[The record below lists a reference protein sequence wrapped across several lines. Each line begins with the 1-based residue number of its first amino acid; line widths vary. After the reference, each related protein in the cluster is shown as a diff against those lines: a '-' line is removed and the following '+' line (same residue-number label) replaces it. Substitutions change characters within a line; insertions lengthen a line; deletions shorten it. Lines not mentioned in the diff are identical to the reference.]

1 MPFLSKSVKIIVNSV
16 PRRFSRHLQPS
27 PIALETLET
36 CVVPI
41 SRLKVEEPR
50 KAIETAVH
58 LLKTGQLLAL
68 PTDTV
73 YGLAASAKNR
83 DACLQL
89 YHVKGRQHA
98 KPLAISVGS
107 VADVYKWGEVPFS
120 DELLN
125 ALLPGPVTLLL
136 KPKQGHQLPLP
147 EDPELVGIR
156 VPDHDFPRAVAN
168 ELGFPIA
175 LTSANIS
182 GEPSSLDPLEF
193 KSIWPKLSAV
203 FDGGIIENNDEA
215 SRSGSTVIDLSK
227 KGYFKIIRAGV
238 GFSKTKQLLLDHG
251 LEEQS

>member
-1 MPFLSKSVKIIVNSV
+1 MPSS
-16 PRRFSRHLQPS
+16 
-27 PIALETLET
+27 IALETLET

-41 SRLKVEEPR
+41 VRLKVEEPR
-50 KAIETAVH
+50 KTIETAVH
-58 LLKTGQLLAL
+58 LLKTGKLLAL

-98 KPLAISVGS
+98 KPLAISVGR
-107 VADVYKWGEVPFS
+107 VDDVYKWGEVPFS

-136 KPKQGHQLPLP
+136 KPKQGQLLPLP

-203 FDGGIIENNDEA
+203 FDGGIIENNDEVQYIVRTYFVWNNIIMTFSQA

-238 GFSKTKQLLLDHG
+238 GFSNTKQLLLDHG